1 MPIMYKDQSF
11 CEASSGKL
19 KGKPICTN
27 TRCFRHSSKVE
38 WAIVQNLG
46 LPVCW
51 ADFSKTCGEYTD
63 DNDS

>member
-1 MPIMYKDQSF
+1 MPIIYKDQSF

-27 TRCFRHSSKVE
+27 TECHKHSSHIQWVM
-38 WAIVQNLG
+38 VQNLG

-51 ADFSKTCGEYTD
+51 ADFSNNCGEYTYVN
-63 DNDS
+63 DN